1 MLENFPVREGKPFN
15 ITSIHEIKEG
25 DIVYDIKGQPQ
36 EVLKVGRRWITF
48 KCHYMTRVDLKTALQ
63 EPSNWGH
70 AANNP
75 IFPTY
80 EDWDN
85 WSRNRAYVQKI
96 RMGIGKKIESHWNM
110 TVNQAMALELAIN
123 AILGERI

>member
-36 EVLKVGRRWITF
+36 EVIKVGRRWITF
-48 KCHYMTRVDLKTALQ
+48 KDHYMTRVDLQTALQ
-63 EPSNWGH
+63 EPSKWGH
-70 AANNP
+70 ANNNP

-80 EDWDN
+80 EDFD
-85 WSRNRAYVQKI
+85 SFTRNRAYVHAVRTRVSK
-96 RMGIGKKIESHWNM
+96 RIEDTWGLSLK
-110 TVNQAMALELAIN
+110 QAMAIELAVS
-123 AILGERI
+123 AILGERL